1 MKGFKD
7 ILCVVDLEK
16 EATHA
21 LERAVALAENN
32 QARLTVASMVM
43 VDKSSINKAQENSA
57 PIALKT
63 SIIKRQNQ
71 ALEHLV
77 QPYRKLARI
86 ETKVLA
92 GRSVL
97 EIVREVLRNKH
108 DLMIKISDKPN
119 LLYHLVGSDDMRLLR
134 KCPCPVWLMKAQSP
148 KKYHRILAA
157 VDVDDAYPLRE
168 VETRQ
173 ALNHQI
179 VELASSIALAEF
191 AELHIV
197 YAWQVISERTM
208 RRGASTKMPEQEV
221 NAHIEEVHGRYDA
234 NLEALLE
241 EVASTHSQ
249 TALDYL
255 KPERHSRKGWANQEV
270 PALAKEI
277 GADLVVMGTV
287 ARTGVPGFILGNT
300 AETILNRLECSV
312 VAIKPPG
319 FVSSVK
325 PKKGRN

>member
-208 RRGASTKMPEQEV
+208 RRGTSMEMPEQEV

>member
-43 VDKSSINKAQENSA
+43 VDKSSIKKAQKNSA

-255 KPERHSRKGWANQEV
+255 KPERHSRKGWANEEV
-270 PALAKEI
+270 PALANEI

-300 AETILNRLECSV
+300 AETILNRLDCSV

>member
-43 VDKSSINKAQENSA
+43 VDKSSIKKAQKNSA

-173 ALNHQI
+173 VLNHQI

-255 KPERHSRKGWANQEV
+255 KPERHSRKGWANEEV
-270 PALAKEI
+270 PALANEI

>member
-173 ALNHQI
+173 VLNHQI

-255 KPERHSRKGWANQEV
+255 KPERHSRKGWANEEV
-270 PALAKEI
+270 PALANEI